1 MYISKWHQT
10 EQESERGA
18 QALHTRT
25 WCVKWDAKSSGRIDF
40 ASWSTGKRCDA
51 SLIAFACSVAPSIYR
66 SFSLAQLEHPH
77 QIDSFSSVRF
87 WATHTQILHA
97 VTKPQ
102 AKPYSRANGYLPP
115 SCGIIDGVHIPT
127 NRILSLSTTLFPS
140 ALGWNRWCILALNYT
155 QATLPYPF
163 TSQHSLSLLVE
174 VEGDK

>member
-77 QIDSFSSVRF
+77 QIDSFSPVRF

-102 AKPYSRANGYLPP
+102 AKPYSRANGCFL
-115 SCGIIDGVHIPT
+115 
-127 NRILSLSTTLFPS
+127 
-140 ALGWNRWCILALNYT
+140 LAVVSSMGY
-155 QATLPYPF
+155 
-163 TSQHSLSLLVE
+163 TSQQIESFHCPQRYSRVLLAEIV
-174 VEGDK
+174 DASWR